1 MGVVLTG
8 GFLNMSDG
16 KVDPAFTP
24 QADQHVAR
32 VMEIGSIAESGINT
46 LHRGSLGLE
55 RRLAFQF
62 GNQALHVF
70 ICANPPDRFFGRR
83 LLRLFLCVACA
94 CG

>member
-32 VMEIGSIAESGINT
+32 VMENWFYCGIWDKYATSG
-46 LHRGSLGLE
+46 LPR
-55 RRLAFQF
+55 A
-62 GNQALHVF
+62 
-70 ICANPPDRFFGRR
+70 
-83 LLRLFLCVACA
+83 
-94 CG
+94 